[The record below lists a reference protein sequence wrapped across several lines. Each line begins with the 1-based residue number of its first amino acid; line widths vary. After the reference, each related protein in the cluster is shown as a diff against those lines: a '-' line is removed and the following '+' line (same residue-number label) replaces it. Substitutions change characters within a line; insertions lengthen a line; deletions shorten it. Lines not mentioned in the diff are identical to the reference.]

1 MTMRIIFMGT
11 PAFAVP
17 TLERL
22 AKDGHELLVVTQ
34 PARPAGRG
42 LRLEP
47 SAVRTA
53 AAALALEVIELE
65 TLRGADHVAGLAA
78 FKPDLLV
85 VACFGLILGRSVLEL
100 PRLMP
105 INLHPSLLPRHRGA
119 APIQWTLLAGD
130 HETGVTTMRMDEGI
144 DTGDILLV
152 ERTPVGSRENAI
164 ELAQRLS
171 LIGAELMARTVD
183 AAARGVLEPRPQGE
197 AGATYAPRLAKRDGH
212 LDWRRPAV
220 ALERQVRAVA
230 GWPGAR
236 AQLGHEVVEIVR
248 AEVVETTA
256 PPPAEE
262 RLAPGMVIAIDE
274 RGMEVATGDGRLRL
288 TELKPAG
295 KGWMS
300 PAAWARG
307 RRVPVGS
314 QWEMLEGGEP

>member
-1 MTMRIIFMGT
+1 MRIVFMGT

-34 PARPAGRG
+34 PPRPAGRG
-42 LRLEP
+42 LRPQP
-47 SAVRTA
+47 SAVRIA
-53 AAALALEVIELE
+53 AAALGLEVSERE
-65 TLRGADHVAGLAA
+65 TLRGAEAIAGLVS

-85 VACFGLILGRSVLEL
+85 VACFGLILGRTVLEL

-130 HETGVTTMRMDEGI
+130 LETGVTTMRMDKGI

-152 ERTPVGSRENAI
+152 ERTAVGPRENAI
-164 ELAQRLS
+164 ELAERLS
-171 LIGAELMARTVD
+171 RLGAEVMARTVE
-183 AAARGVLEPRPQGE
+183 AAAAGTLAPRPQGE
-197 AGATYAPRLAKRDGH
+197 VGATYAPRLTKEDGH

-236 AQLGHEVVEIVR
+236 AQLGSEVVEIMR
-248 AEVVETTA
+248 AEVVETAVTRA
-256 PPPAEE
+256 AED
-262 RLAPGMVIAIDE
+262 RPAPGIVATIDE
-274 RGMEVATGDGRLRL
+274 RGMEVGTGEGWLRL
-288 TELKPAG
+288 LELKPAG
-295 KGWMS
+295 KGVMS

-307 RRVPVGS
+307 RRVPVGVR
-314 QWEMLEGGEP
+314 WEMLPGATA